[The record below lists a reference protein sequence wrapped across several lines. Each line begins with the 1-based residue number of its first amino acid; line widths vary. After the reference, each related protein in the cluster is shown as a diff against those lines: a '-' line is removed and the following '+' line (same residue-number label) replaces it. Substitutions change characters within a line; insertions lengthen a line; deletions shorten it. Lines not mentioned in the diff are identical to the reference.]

1 MNLEELNERLAAID
15 AELSDIVD
23 ELDTPDEEPTEEP
36 AEEEQ
41 AEEVSEERTSTDELE
56 ERSAKLLEERQN
68 ILAEIEKAEAHI
80 AEEKRAMENVIANRQ
95 TKEVEEMENSKMADI
110 EMRNT
115 PEYIEAYANYIK
127 TGDATECRTALTS
140 TNDTTP
146 NGTGTVAVPDF
157 VYDIVKT
164 AWNREGIMSRVRK
177 SYLKGN
183 LKVGFEISGGDAAIH
198 AEGDN
203 AVSEE
208 SLVLGTVTLTP
219 QSIKKWISISDEVM
233 DLRGEAFLEYIY
245 DELAYRIA
253 KKAADQVV
261 AGIQACGTVSTTTSV
276 AVPKLTASSAALGD
290 IAQAMALLSDEAA
303 NPVVIMNK
311 ATWGTY
317 KALQAAGNYGYDP
330 FEGLD
335 VVFNNSVT
343 AYSAA
348 TTGVTYA
355 IVGDLDHGA
364 LANFPN
370 GEEIEFKFDDLTDMT
385 KDLVRVLGR
394 EYVGIGIVAPNAFV
408 KITK

>member
-1 MNLEELNERLAAID
+1 MTIDELKERLAEID
-15 AELSDIVD
+15 AELSEIISELDVPADDPAEDEPAD
-23 ELDTPDEEPTEEP
+23 ELSAKDVTEQKARTEELEKRSGDLM
-36 AEEEQ
+36 AER
-41 AEEVSEERTSTDELE
+41 AEIV
-56 ERSAKLLEERQN
+56 
-68 ILAEIEKAEAHI
+68 AEIEKAEAAI
-80 AEEKRAMENVIANRQ
+80 AEEKRAMEDVIANKK
-95 TKEVEEMENSKMADI
+95 TTELEGKEVKPM

-115 PEYIEAYANYIK
+115 KEYIDAFAEYIR
-127 TGDATECRTALTS
+127 TGNDAECRALTS
-140 TNDTTP
+140 TNDTT
-146 NGTGTVAVPDF
+146 NGTVPVPDF

-164 AWNREGIMSRVRK
+164 AWEREGIMSRVRK

-183 LKVGFEISGGDAAIH
+183 LKVSFEISGSDAAVH
-198 AEGDN
+198 AEGAA

-208 SLVLGTVTLTP
+208 TLVLGIVTLTA
-219 QSIKKWISISDEVM
+219 QSIKKWVSVSDEII
-233 DLRGEAFLEYIY
+233 DNSETFLMYIY

-261 AGIQACGTVSTTTSV
+261 AGIEACGTVSTTTSV
-276 AVPKLTASSAALGD
+276 AVPKYKATTAALGD

-317 KALQAAGNYGYDP
+317 KALQAGGNFGYDP
-330 FEGLD
+330 FEGLE

-343 AYSAA
+343 AYGAA
-348 TTGVTYA
+348 TSGVTYA

-370 GEEIEFKFDDLTDMT
+370 GEEIEFKYDELTDMT
-385 KDLVRVLGR
+385 KDMVRVLGR